1 MKDQLI
7 RWYCASPAHRTNH
20 EDAADKLTIN
30 DGEWAFCP
38 LDTRAPEHDWR
49 RTGGLELVRGGGRG
63 PIVLRSVR
71 AG

>member
-1 MKDQLI
+1 MKDRLI
-7 RWYCASPAHRTNH
+7 QWYCASPAHRGKP
-20 EDAADKLTIN
+20 DDVADRLTIH

-38 LDTRAPEHDWR
+38 LDSRADEHDWR
-49 RTGGLELVRGGGRG
+49 RTGGLELERGAGRG